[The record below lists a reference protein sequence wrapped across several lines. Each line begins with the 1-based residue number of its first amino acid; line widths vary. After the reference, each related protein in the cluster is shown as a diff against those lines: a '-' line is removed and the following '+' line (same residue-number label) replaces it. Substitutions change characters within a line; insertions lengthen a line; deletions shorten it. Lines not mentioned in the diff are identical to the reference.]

1 MALAYFL
8 AFLLPHVGNIF
19 FHTRALFFMLVKVI
33 LYTICVT
40 KNVKYYKQ
48 SLHLCGYRNT
58 EYSFVVSIVNS
69 KIQ

>member
-8 AFLLPHVGNIF
+8 AFLLPHVGNNF
-19 FHTRALFFMLVKVI
+19 FTRERYFFMLVKVI

-40 KNVKYYKQ
+40 NNVKYYKL
-48 SLHLCGYRNT
+48 SLCLCGYRNT
-58 EYSFVVSIVNS
+58 EYSFVVSIVNP